1 MRAQFVLS
9 ETWIGLRRNLTMTI
23 AVITTVAI
31 SLALFGAG
39 LLVNQQVSEM
49 RNYWDQRITLT
60 IYMCNE
66 ISPTAACQENGAATD
81 EDRAALEQQL
91 DSLSEVDSYRYL
103 TAAEA
108 WQDFQ
113 DRIGSSNE
121 ALAEAAQEGDIPD
134 NYRVQLTDPDNYDAV
149 RDAVDGADG
158 VDSVSNDQR
167 VLEQFFGLLDGLKW
181 AALVVAGVQLAAAA
195 LLIGNTI
202 RLSAYSRR
210 RETGIMRL
218 VGASNFYI
226 QLPFLLEG
234 AIAGFIG
241 GVIASG
247 FIVATRFTLLTRIED
262 WFQFDVA
269 LGTGAL
275 LYVIGVSVILGVL
288 LCTVT
293 SFLTLRRYLKV

>member
-31 SLALFGAG
+31 SLTLFGAG

-49 RNYWDQRITLT
+49 RSYWDERITLT
-60 IYMCNE
+60 VYMCTD
-66 ISPTAACQENGAATD
+66 ISPTQTCQENGAATD
-81 EDRAALEQQL
+81 EDRESLEATL
-91 DSLSEVDSYRYL
+91 NGLNEVASFDYL

-113 DRIGSSNE
+113 DRLGTSNE
-121 ALAEAAQEGDIPD
+121 ALANAAQEGDIPD
-134 NYRVQLTDPDNYDAV
+134 NYRVQLTDPSHYDTVRNAV
-149 RDAVDGADG
+149 EGAPG
-158 VDSVSNDQR
+158 VDTVSDDQR
-167 VLEQFFGLLDGLKW
+167 VLEQFFGLLDGLRA
-181 AALVVAGVQLAAAA
+181 AALVLAGVQLAAAA

-234 AIAGFIG
+234 AVAGLIG
-241 GVIASG
+241 GLIASG
-247 FIVATRFTLLTRIED
+247 FIVATRYTLLTQIED

-269 LGTGAL
+269 LGAGSL
-275 LYVIGVSVILGVL
+275 MYVIGVSVILGVL
-288 LCTVT
+288 LCTIT
-293 SFLTLRRYLKV
+293 SFLTLRRYLKI

>member
-23 AVITTVAI
+23 SVITTVAI

-39 LLVNQQVSEM
+39 LLVNQQVTEM

-60 IYMCNE
+60 VYMCNE
-66 ISPTAACQENGAATD
+66 ISPAPDCQENGPATD
-81 EDRAALEQQL
+81 EDRQNMESILEDQPEVADQ
-91 DSLSEVDSYRYL
+91 DFLSE
-103 TAAEA
+103 AEA

-113 DRIGSSNE
+113 ERLGSTNE
-121 ALAEAAQEGDIPD
+121 ALAGAAQEGDIPE
-134 NYRVQLTDPDNYDAV
+134 NFRVQLTDPDEYDTVRNAV
-149 RDAVDGADG
+149 EGASG
-158 VDSVSNDQR
+158 VDSVSDDQS

-181 AALVVAGVQLAAAA
+181 AALVLAGVQLAAAA

-234 AIAGFIG
+234 AIAGLIG
-241 GVIASG
+241 GMIASA
-247 FIVATRFTLLTRIED
+247 FIVATRFTLLTQIEG
-262 WFQFDVA
+262 WFQFDVS
-269 LGTGAL
+269 LGTGSL
-275 LYVIGVSVILGVL
+275 LYVIGMSIILGVL
-288 LCTVT
+288 LCTIT

>member
-9 ETWIGLRRNLTMTI
+9 ETWIGLRRNLTMTVS
-23 AVITTVAI
+23 VITTVAI

-60 IYMCNE
+60 VYMCNE
-66 ISPTAACQENGAATD
+66 ISPAPDCQEDGPATA
-81 EDRAALEQQL
+81 EDRENMESIL
-91 DSLSEVDSYRYL
+91 DDQAEVADYDFLSE
-103 TAAEA
+103 AEA

-113 DRIGSSNE
+113 ERLGSTHD
-121 ALAEAAQEGDIPD
+121 ALAGAAQEGDLPE
-134 NYRVQLTDPDNYDAV
+134 NFRVQLTDPDEYDTVRNAV
-149 RDAVDGADG
+149 EGAPG
-158 VDSVSNDQR
+158 VDSVSDDQS

-181 AALVVAGVQLAAAA
+181 AALVLAGVQLAAAA

-234 AIAGFIG
+234 AIAGLIG
-241 GVIASG
+241 GIIASG
-247 FIVATRFTLLTRIED
+247 FIVATRFTLLTQIEG

-269 LGTGAL
+269 LGTGSL
-275 LYVIGVSVILGVL
+275 LYVIGMSIILGVL
-288 LCTVT
+288 LCTIT
-293 SFLTLRRYLKV
+293 SFLTLRRYLKI

>member
-31 SLALFGAG
+31 SLTLFGAG

-60 IYMCNE
+60 IYMCND
-66 ISPTAACQENGAATD
+66 ISPTSACQENGAAG
-81 EDRAALEQQL
+81 EGDREALEQQL
-91 DSLSEVDSYRYL
+91 ESLDEVESFRYL
-103 TAAEA
+103 TEAEA

-113 DRIGSSNE
+113 ERIGSSNE

-134 NYRVQLTDPDNYDAV
+134 NYRVQLTDPDHYDTV
-149 RDAVDGADG
+149 RAAVDGADG

-167 VLEQFFGLLDGLKW
+167 VLEQFFGLLEGLKW
-181 AALVVAGVQLAAAA
+181 AALMVAGVQLAAAA

-234 AIAGFIG
+234 AIAGFVG
-241 GVIASG
+241 GLIASG

-269 LGTGAL
+269 MGTTSL
-275 LYVIGVSVILGVL
+275 LSVIGVSMILGVL

>member
-66 ISPTAACQENGAATD
+66 ISPTTACQENGAATP

-91 DSLSEVDSYRYL
+91 DSLAEVESYRYL

-113 DRIGSSNE
+113 ERIGSSNE

-134 NYRVQLTDPDNYDAV
+134 NYRVQLTNPDHYDAV
-149 RDAVDGADG
+149 RAAVDGADG

-181 AALVVAGVQLAAAA
+181 AALMVALVQLGAAA

-234 AIAGFIG
+234 AIAGFLG

-247 FIVATRFTLLTRIED
+247 FIAATRFTLLTQIEE

-269 LGTGAL
+269 LGAGAL
-275 LYVIGVSVILGVL
+275 LYVIGVSMILGVL